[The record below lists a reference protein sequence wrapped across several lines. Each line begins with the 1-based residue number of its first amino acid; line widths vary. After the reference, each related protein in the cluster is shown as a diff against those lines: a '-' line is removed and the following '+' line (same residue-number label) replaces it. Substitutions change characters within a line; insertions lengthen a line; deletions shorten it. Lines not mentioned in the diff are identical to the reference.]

1 MRIGALILGI
11 LGGLIA
17 LGYGQIGYGLG
28 SLAGLLGQGEVEGF
42 LKVLSVGLPVVA
54 LAGAGIVMARP
65 AIGAILM
72 AIAAV
77 GFILSLGFNFF
88 TLIPVVLLGL
98 GAMLG
103 YLDSMQVAGQI
114 AAPLSKGQVAGQ
126 IAAPLSRLV
135 QSVRRQK
142 PDIALTGFDAQ
153 GQPVMLKLSPAE
165 LDAQQGGFTVGRHP
179 LLVDQVLNGERLSKR
194 HARFSGNN
202 GSVFVEDLN
211 SSNGTSVN
219 GRACLPFQSM
229 QIQPGDTVDVG
240 DITLRVSS

>member
-11 LGGLIA
+11 LGGLTA
-17 LGYGQIGYGLG
+17 LSYGRIGYGLG

-42 LKVLSVGLPVVA
+42 LKVLSVGLPVAA

-103 YLDSMQVAGQI
+103 FLDSLQVAGQI
-114 AAPLSKGQVAGQ
+114 AAPLSKGQVTSQ

-142 PDIALTGFDAQ
+142 PAIALTGFDAQ
-153 GQPVMLKLSPAE
+153 GQPVMLKLSLAD

-194 HARFSGNN
+194 HARFSGSN
-202 GSVFVEDLN
+202 GAVFVEDLN

-219 GRACLPFQSM
+219 GRDCLPFQSM